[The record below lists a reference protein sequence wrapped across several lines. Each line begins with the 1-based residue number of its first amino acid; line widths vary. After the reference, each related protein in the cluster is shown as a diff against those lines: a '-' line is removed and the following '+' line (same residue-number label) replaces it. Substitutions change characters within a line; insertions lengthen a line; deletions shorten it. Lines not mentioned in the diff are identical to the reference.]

1 MRLIIDAFDFAKEK
15 HAGQFRKGT
24 GDDYFTHPVSVSYI
38 VARYKVSKHLE
49 ELIAAAYLHDTLEDT
64 DTTFAELADR
74 FGPMVASIV
83 FELTNDEMEIKLVG
97 KKEYQKKKMVGMSSY
112 ALILKLADRL
122 HNISDNPTVKMIDDT
137 LEIMKYLLTARKL
150 TKTHAMMVNDII
162 SECYTAKAASVKT
175 VIADYSV

>member
-1 MRLIIDAFDFAKEK
+1 
-15 HAGQFRKGT
+15 
-24 GDDYFTHPVSVSYI
+24 
-38 VARYKVSKHLE
+38 
-49 ELIAAAYLHDTLEDT
+49 
-64 DTTFAELADR
+64 
-74 FGPMVASIV
+74 
-83 FELTNDEMEIKLVG
+83 
-97 KKEYQKKKMVGMSSY
+97 MVGMSSY